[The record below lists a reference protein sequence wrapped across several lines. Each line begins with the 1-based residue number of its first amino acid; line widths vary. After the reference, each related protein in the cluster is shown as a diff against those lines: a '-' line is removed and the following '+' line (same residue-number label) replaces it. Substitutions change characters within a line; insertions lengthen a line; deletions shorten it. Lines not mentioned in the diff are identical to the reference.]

1 MLVIIVALWRIF
13 SRLSVSLC
21 SGFRC
26 SVSEFGAMR
35 LNLSAALV
43 GGLIRSRSCVML
55 SFIITLEIV
64 NWYGAV
70 IEQSGR
76 QFDEMSSY
84 ISTEKFGDLHL
95 IFSKIYTLFMTV
107 LPIA

>member
-1 MLVIIVALWRIF
+1 M
-13 SRLSVSLC
+13 SLTLL
-21 SGFRC
+21 RD
-26 SVSEFGAMR
+26 V
-35 LNLSAALV
+35 LN
-43 GGLIRSRSCVML
+43 
-55 SFIITLEIV
+55 IITLEIV

-70 IEQSGR
+70 IAQSGR

-95 IFSKIYTLFMTV
+95 IFSKIYTLFITV